1 MSDIWLGYFLYFIAL
16 LTMGGIYS
24 ILTVG
29 LNIQWGFTGL
39 FNAGIAG
46 FFAIGAYTSALITSP
61 ISKQHIGGYE
71 LPIFFGFLLSMIV
84 CGFVGYFVGKLCI
97 RLRSDY
103 LAIATIGLAEIFR
116 LVLKNELWATNG
128 PRGISNIPRP
138 FESLSQPWSQILFLV
153 IVIFILVIV
162 YLISQKAHRS
172 PWGRVMR
179 AIRDDDKAAEAIGK
193 NAEKFRIQAF
203 VLGC

>member
-1 MSDIWLGYFLYFIAL
+1 MSEVWLGYLLYLIAL

-39 FNAGIAG
+39 FNVGIAG

-61 ISKQHIGGYE
+61 ISEQHLGGYD
-71 LPIFFGFLLSMIV
+71 LPVAFGFIFAMISSAV
-84 CGFVGYFVGKLCI
+84 IGYFVGKLCI

-103 LAIATIGLAEIFR
+103 LAIATIGVAEIFR
-116 LVLKNELWATNG
+116 LILKNELWATNG

-138 FESLSQPWSQILFLV
+138 FEDLAQPWSQLLFLT
-153 IVIFILVIV
+153 IVL
-162 YLISQKAHRS
+162 L
-172 PWGRVMR
+172 
-179 AIRDDDKAAEAIGK
+179 
-193 NAEKFRIQAF
+193 
-203 VLGC
+203 